1 LQAAIVM
8 RTEIAAR
15 WPASLPAL
23 STLCDIAGCKIG
35 LPQQIEYVTIESH
48 ELQALPNSDN
58 GFVLS
63 TLLRNRSKTAQA
75 WPWLELTLNDAAEQ
89 PVARRVLAP
98 ADYLSPAERARG
110 LQASSEKPVR
120 VSFTLT
126 QLKASG
132 YRLYVFYP

>member
-1 LQAAIVM
+1 LQ
-8 RTEIAAR
+8 
-15 WPASLPAL
+15 PAL
-23 STLCDIAGCKIG
+23 TSVCNIAGCKIG

-75 WPWLELTLNDAAEQ
+75 WPHLELTLNDASEQ
-89 PVARRVLAP
+89 PVARRVIPP
-98 ADYLSPAERARG
+98 ADYLAPQERARG
-110 LQASSEKPVR
+110 MQATSERPLR
-120 VSFTLT
+120 ISFTLS